1 MQKLRPIQSNT
12 LPMDIQTLDSKPDLL
27 DSNANTL
34 NYIAKKHLM
43 VLGIYRMVNIYI
55 IRYLKNQWA

>member
-1 MQKLRPIQSNT
+1 
-12 LPMDIQTLDSKPDLL
+12 MDIQTLDSKPDLL

-34 NYIAKKHLM
+34 NYIAIKHLM
-43 VLGIYRMVNIYI
+43 VLGIYRMLNIYI